1 MDLKIGEWYSN
12 KQIKDKLQK
21 YYLLNGINKI
31 AKASDINLFYSVK
44 DKQIR
49 EFGVQI
55 NGKLII
61 SKIK

>member
-21 YYLLNGINKI
+21 YYLLNGIDKI

-61 SKIK
+61 KKV

>member
-31 AKASDINLFYSVK
+31 AKASDISLFYSVK

>member
-12 KQIKDKLQK
+12 KQIKEKLQK
-21 YYLLNGINKI
+21 YYLISGINKI
-31 AKASDINLFYSVK
+31 AKASDINLFYEVK

-61 SKIK
+61 KKV